1 MTELIGWVQE
11 HQALFQTLGLLSLA
25 LFVVSL
31 VVFPLVVA
39 NLPVDYFVRDKRDP
53 AHQKRR
59 HPVIWALLAVVK
71 NIIGIVLILAGIA
84 MLVLPGQGILTILMG
99 VALANFP
106 GKFVLERG
114 LVSRTAVAI
123 GLNRIREMA
132 GKPRLELPSDGPD

>member
-1 MTELIGWVQE
+1 MTELIGWVRD
-11 HQALFQTLGLLSLA
+11 HQVLFQSLGLLSLA

-39 NLPVDYFVRDKRDP
+39 NLPVDYFIRDKRDP

-59 HPVIWALLAVVK
+59 HPVMWALLAVVK
-71 NIIGIVLILAGIA
+71 NVIGFVLILAGIA

-106 GKFVLERG
+106 GKYALERR
-114 LVSRTAVAI
+114 LVSRTAVAN
-123 GLNRIREMA
+123 GLNRIRKMA
-132 GKPRLELPSDGPD
+132 GRPRLEIPTEEE